1 MAVLLAILAF
11 LATVVLHAVAC
22 RLPIAL
28 SVVLKLVGVGGVVGL
43 ALAAVLLVLFGVSIP
58 TLAGL
63 ATYAL
68 ACELYVFS
76 FTLILSS
83 VSAIWLRRLHRGSI
97 ETEALA
103 EAYSPA
109 WMVDTR
115 LARLADNAFLDRTAD
130 GYRLTEKGRG
140 LMETFK
146 KLRRLFNHAPRE
158 SEAPGQ
164 D

>member
-1 MAVLLAILAF
+1 MGVIAAVLAF
-11 LATVVLHAVAC
+11 VVAVALHAVVC
-22 RLPIAL
+22 RLPLKL
-28 SVVLKLVGVGGVVGL
+28 SVVLKYLLVGGLVGL
-43 ALAAVLLVLFGVSIP
+43 GLAIWLVTTFGIDIP

-63 ATYAL
+63 VTFAL
-68 ACELYVFS
+68 ASQIYIFM

-83 VSAIWLRRLHRGSI
+83 VSAIWLRRLYRGSI
-97 ETEALA
+97 DTETLA

-115 LARLADNAFLDRTAD
+115 LERLADNGFLDRTAD

-140 LMETFK
+140 LMQTFG

-158 SEAPGQ
+158 P
-164 D
+164 